1 MAKPPRPTTTSN
13 GWSHQLSLRN
23 VLNWSKV
30 NARSATTVFLLLLI
44 LDSRLLSILIKTDGT
59 SVSSNYPLSLSA
71 SSTQGR
77 NAISR
82 RGARRYRPRELNL
95 DCVCCSSSRAQYRQD
110 EPVRLFSK
118 PDFFADAAVVPE
130 LRSRRLSIFL

>member
-82 RGARRYRPRELNL
+82 RGARRYRPRELAL
-95 DCVCCSSSRAQYRQD
+95 IAFVAACPEPQYRQD

-118 PDFFADAAVVPE
+118 PDFCADAAVVPE